1 MSFRYLYSDPFKFYI
16 VEILDKKKKTNATL
30 DFHRIYV
37 LFNKDLMISRMQNN

>member
-1 MSFRYLYSDPFKFYI
+1 MSFRYLYSDPFKFHI
-16 VEILDKKKKTNATL
+16 VEILDLKKTNATL